1 MAKVSA
7 QCRLKDYFK
16 KMLLEVPSIEDP
28 PKEDSV
34 FRTLVRGVETP

>member
-1 MAKVSA
+1 MAKVSV

-16 KMLLEVPSIEDP
+16 RMWLEVPGIEDP

-34 FRTLVRGVETP
+34 FRTLVRGDALK